1 MDSSITM
8 DDYGIPVI
16 ETDESLFSIIPKLS
30 QFITNAVGEI
40 AFSFEAMSH
49 ESRGHRLRELVHAL
63 AEDSHNPF
71 IIVALMILK
80 WEFSSA
86 EDDDWGLNE
95 SRGVACEFVAWQFLC
110 HLNQIE
116 AIDFLLE
123 ELPIP
128 RRNSTNLT
136 EVERG
141 DPGFELA
148 PETEETPLLFR
159 SPTTL
164 NLLGFG
170 KRSAAAQKNQDYS
183 ELYGSDH
190 ESEDNSRYFQFFGLN
205 ALEIAAVAQ
214 AKKFLSQRVVQ
225 RMVNDIWNGE
235 IVFWDSL
242 TVHSTKKPQI
252 FNSRTSDPY
261 SRMRV
266 PVYRKMF
273 EAVFFLSLLF
283 LYYTVLVE
291 RSPTSIG
298 RFEILMDIWI
308 VAFAYDELSGI
319 VDAGVL
325 FYQMDFWSLWNLAII
340 GVGFAFIITRGIGL
354 FKNDDYILNLSFDI
368 LSLEAL
374 FLVPRICSLVSLNA
388 YFGSLIPVMK
398 EMTKAFLRFLP
409 VVLVIYTAFLTTFS
423 LLARDRFS
431 VGEMSFLLLKVFFG
445 SGTLG
450 FDNALKISPIFGYGL
465 MLIFVPLSN
474 FLLLACLI
482 SLMGMSLEGV
492 MAHAREEYLFQLSIY
507 VLESSNSR
515 RLTYFL
521 PPLNLIPLLCIRPLR
536 LFLSAG
542 TVRRVRIVLL
552 RATHLPFVTMIWFYE
567 SIRQSSGKSSSRSSR
582 PLGGRPPST
591 ATSEPSV
598 SRFQAPLH
606 PSVVEVNRLRL
617 GHERLNVD
625 SQGASESNLAR
636 PGQTQLADVVDAV
649 ERLRVQVE
657 RVSMTLAA
665 QQRDN

>member
-1 MDSSITM
+1 MDSEIM
-8 DDYGIPVI
+8 DDYGIPI
-16 ETDESLFSIIPKLS
+16 IDTDESLFSIIPKLS
-30 QFITNAVGEI
+30 KFIRNAVGDV
-40 AFSFEAMSH
+40 AFSFDDMSH
-49 ESRGHRLRELVHAL
+49 ESRGHRLRQLVHAL
-63 AEDSHNPF
+63 AEDTHNPF

-80 WEFSSA
+80 WEFLSA
-86 EDDDWGLNE
+86 ADDDWGLNE
-95 SRGVACEFVAWQFLC
+95 SRGEACEFVAWQFLC

-128 RRNSTNLT
+128 RRSSTNFSEVGRDNSEFGLAHDT
-136 EVERG
+136 E
-141 DPGFELA
+141 A
-148 PETEETPLLFR
+148 TPLLTR
-159 SPTTL
+159 SPTPL
-164 NLLGFG
+164 HLLGFG
-170 KRSAAAQKNQDYS
+170 RRSAAAQRNQDYS

-190 ESEDNSRYFQFFGLN
+190 EREDFSRYFQFFGLN

-214 AKKFLSQRVVQ
+214 AKRFLSQRVVQ
-225 RMVNDIWNGE
+225 RMVNDIWKGE

-252 FNSRTSDPY
+252 FNRKTADPY
-261 SRMRV
+261 SRLRV

-273 EAVFFLSLLF
+273 EAGFFLSLLF
-283 LYYTVLVE
+283 LYYSVLVE

-354 FKNDDYILNLSFDI
+354 AKNDDYTLNLSFDI

-374 FLVPRICSLVSLNA
+374 FLVPRICSLVSLNS

-409 VVLVIYTAFLTTFS
+409 VVLVLYTAFLTTFS

-445 SGTLG
+445 SPTLG
-450 FDNALKISPIFGYGL
+450 LDNALKISPIFGYGL
-465 MLIFVPLSN
+465 MLIFIPMSN

-552 RATHLPFVTMIWFYE
+552 RATHLPFVMMIWFYE
-567 SIRQSSGKSSSRSSR
+567 SSLQNCEKSPSRSSR
-582 PLGGRPPST
+582 PFTGRPPST
-591 ATSEPSV
+591 AASDPSV
-598 SRFQAPLH
+598 TRFQAPLH
-606 PSVVEVNRLRL
+606 PSMVQVNRMKL
-617 GHERLNVD
+617 GHERLNAEPYDAND
-625 SQGASESNLAR
+625 SNMAA
-636 PGQTQLADVVDAV
+636 PGQTQFEHVLDAV

-657 RVSMTLAA
+657 RVNMTLAA
-665 QQRDN
+665 QQRDK

>member
-1 MDSSITM
+1 MDSSFIM
-8 DDYGIPVI
+8 DDVGIPVI
-16 ETDESLFSIIPKLS
+16 DTDESLFSIIPKLS

-40 AFSFEAMSH
+40 AFSFEDMSH
-49 ESRGHRLRELVHAL
+49 ESRGHRLRQLVHTL

-80 WEFSSA
+80 WEFSKVA
-86 EDDDWGLNE
+86 DDNWGLNE
-95 SRGVACEFVAWQFLC
+95 SRGAACEFVAWQYLC

-136 EVERG
+136 EAERCDPG
-141 DPGFELA
+141 NPGFEPA
-148 PETEETPLLFR
+148 RETEATPLLSR
-159 SPTTL
+159 SPSHL
-164 NLLGFG
+164 HLLGFG

-183 ELYGSDH
+183 ELYGSDQ
-190 ESEDNSRYFQFFGLN
+190 EREDFSRYFQFFGLN

-214 AKKFLSQRVVQ
+214 AKRFLSQRVVQ
-225 RMVNDIWNGE
+225 RMVNDIWKGE

-252 FNSRTSDPY
+252 FNRRTADPY

-273 EAVFFLSLLF
+273 EAGFFLSLLF

-291 RSPTSIG
+291 RSPRSIG

-308 VAFAYDELSGI
+308 VAFAYDELSGL

-340 GVGFAFIITRGIGL
+340 GVGFAFIITNPSDERDDKSIYEVLTGSAYYLHRGQ
-354 FKNDDYILNLSFDI
+354 K
-368 LSLEAL
+368 
-374 FLVPRICSLVSLNA
+374 
-388 YFGSLIPVMK
+388 
-398 EMTKAFLRFLP
+398 
-409 VVLVIYTAFLTTFS
+409 AFLTTFS
-423 LLARDRFS
+423 LLARDRIS
-431 VGEMSFLLLKVFFG
+431 VREMSYLLLKVFFG

-450 FDNALKISPIFGYGL
+450 LDNALKISPIFGYGL

-542 TVRRVRIVLL
+542 VVRRVRIVLL
-552 RATHLPFVTMIWFYE
+552 RATHLPFVMMIWIYE
-567 SIRQSSGKSSSRSSR
+567 STRQDSDKSSSRSSR

-591 ATSEPSV
+591 AASEPSV
-598 SRFQAPLH
+598 SRLQAPLH

-617 GHERLNVD
+617 GHEPLNVD
-625 SQGASESNLAR
+625 SPGASESNMPR
-636 PGQTQLADVVDAV
+636 SGQTQLADVMDAV

-657 RVSMTLAA
+657 RVSMTLAE
-665 QQRDN
+665 QQRGN

>member
-1 MDSSITM
+1 MDSSIM
-8 DDYGIPVI
+8 DDFGIPI
-16 ETDESLFSIIPKLS
+16 IDTDESLFSIIPKLS
-30 QFITNAVGEI
+30 QFISMAVGDV
-40 AFSFEAMSH
+40 AFSFEDMSH
-49 ESRGHRLRELVHAL
+49 ESRGHRLRQLVHAL

-80 WEFSSA
+80 WEFMSVA
-86 EDDDWGLNE
+86 DDDWGLNE
-95 SRGVACEFVAWQFLC
+95 SRGAACEFVAWQFLC

-128 RRNSTNLT
+128 RRNSTT
-136 EVERG
+136 SEVERSN
-141 DPGFELA
+141 PGFELA
-148 PETEETPLLFR
+148 GETEATPLLSR
-159 SPTTL
+159 SPTPL

-170 KRSAAAQKNQDYS
+170 KRSAAAQKNRDYS

-190 ESEDNSRYFQFFGLN
+190 DREDFSRYFQFFGLN

-214 AKKFLSQRVVQ
+214 AKRFLSQRVVQ
-225 RMVNDIWNGE
+225 RMVNDIWSGQ

-242 TVHSTKKPQI
+242 TVHSAKKPQI
-252 FNSRTSDPY
+252 FNRKTADPY
-261 SRMRV
+261 SRLRV

-273 EAVFFLSLLF
+273 EAGFFLSLLF

-298 RFEILMDIWI
+298 RFEIMMDIWI
-308 VAFAYDELSGI
+308 IAFAYDELSGL

-340 GVGFAFIITRGIGL
+340 GVGFAFIITRGVGL
-354 FKNDDYILNLSFDI
+354 VKHDDYILNLAFDI

-398 EMTKAFLRFLP
+398 EMTKAFMRFLP
-409 VVLVIYTAFLTTFS
+409 VVLVVYTAFFTTFS

-431 VGEMSFLLLKVFFG
+431 LGEMSFLLLKVFFG

-450 FDNALKISPIFGYGL
+450 LDNAEKISPIFGYSL
-465 MLIFVPLSN
+465 MLIFVPMSN
-474 FLLLACLI
+474 FLILACLI

-536 LFLSAG
+536 LFLSAE

-552 RATHLPFVTMIWFYE
+552 RATHLPYVMMIWIYE
-567 SIRQSSGKSSSRSSR
+567 SSRRNSEKPSSRSIA
-582 PLGGRPPST
+582 GRPPST
-591 ATSEPSV
+591 STSDLSI
-598 SRFQAPLH
+598 SRFQAPMH
-606 PSVVEVNRLRL
+606 PSVVEVNRIRL
-617 GHERLNVD
+617 GHEQLGADLQN
-625 SQGASESNLAR
+625 ASEFHPAR
-636 PGQTQLADVVDAV
+636 PGQTQTQLADVMDAV

-657 RVSMTLAA
+657 RVSMALAA
-665 QQRDN
+665 QQRGN

>member
-1 MDSSITM
+1 M
-8 DDYGIPVI
+8 DDYGIPI
-16 ETDESLFSIIPKLS
+16 IDTDDSLFSIIPKLS

-40 AFSFEAMSH
+40 AFSFEDMSH
-49 ESRGHRLRELVHAL
+49 ESRGHRLRQLVHAL

-80 WEFSSA
+80 WEFSSVA
-86 EDDDWGLNE
+86 DDDWGLNA
-95 SRGVACEFVAWQFLC
+95 SRGAACEFVAWQFLC

-128 RRNSTNLT
+128 RHNSTNLT

-141 DPGFELA
+141 DHGFELA
-148 PETEETPLLFR
+148 RETEATPLLSR
-159 SPTTL
+159 SPTPL

-170 KRSAAAQKNQDYS
+170 KRSAAAQRNQDYS

-190 ESEDNSRYFQFFGLN
+190 EREDFSRYFQFFGLN

-214 AKKFLSQRVVQ
+214 AKRFLSQRVVQ

-252 FNSRTSDPY
+252 FNRRTADPY

-273 EAVFFLSLLF
+273 EAGFFLSLLF

-308 VAFAYDELSGI
+308 VAFAYDELSGL

-340 GVGFAFIITRGIGL
+340 GVGFAFIVTRGVGL
-354 FKNDDYILNLSFDI
+354 FKNDDYILNLAFDI

-398 EMTKAFLRFLP
+398 EM
-409 VVLVIYTAFLTTFS
+409 
-423 LLARDRFS
+423 
-431 VGEMSFLLLKVFFG
+431 
-445 SGTLG
+445 
-450 FDNALKISPIFGYGL
+450 ISPIFGYGL
-465 MLIFVPLSN
+465 I
-474 FLLLACLI
+474 LI
-482 SLMGMSLEGV
+482 SVLLM
-492 MAHAREEYLFQLSIY
+492 YLRLSIY

-521 PPLNLIPLLCIRPLR
+521 PPLNLIPLLCVRPLR
-536 LFLSAG
+536 LFLSAE

-552 RATHLPFVTMIWFYE
+552 RATHLPFVMMIWIYE
-567 SIRQSSGKSSSRSSR
+567 SSRQSSGKSSSRSSR

-591 ATSEPSV
+591 TASEPSV

-617 GHERLNVD
+617 GHERLDVD
-625 SQGASESNLAR
+625 SHGASESN
-636 PGQTQLADVVDAV
+636 PPQSGQTQLADIMDAV

-657 RVSMTLAA
+657 RVSMVLAA
-665 QQRDN
+665 QQRGN

>member
-1 MDSSITM
+1 M
-8 DDYGIPVI
+8 DDVGIPVI
-16 ETDESLFSIIPKLS
+16 DTDESLFSIIPKLS
-30 QFITNAVGEI
+30 QFITNAVGDI
-40 AFSFEAMSH
+40 AFSFEDMSH
-49 ESRGHRLRELVHAL
+49 ESRGHRLRQLVHTL

-80 WEFSSA
+80 WEFSSVA
-86 EDDDWGLNE
+86 DDDWGLNE
-95 SRGVACEFVAWQFLC
+95 SRGAACEFVAWQYLC
-110 HLNQIE
+110 YLNQIE

-136 EVERG
+136 EERG
-141 DPGFELA
+141 DPGDPGYEFA
-148 PETEETPLLFR
+148 RETEATPLLSR
-159 SPTTL
+159 SPTPL
-164 NLLGFG
+164 HLLGLG

-190 ESEDNSRYFQFFGLN
+190 EREDFSRYFQFFGLN

-214 AKKFLSQRVVQ
+214 AKRFLSQRVVQ
-225 RMVNDIWNGE
+225 RMVNDIWKGE

-242 TVHSTKKPQI
+242 TVLSAKKPQI
-252 FNSRTSDPY
+252 FNRRTADPY

-273 EAVFFLSLLF
+273 EAGFFLSLLF

-291 RSPTSIG
+291 RSPRSIG

-308 VAFAYDELSGI
+308 VAFAYDELSGL

-325 FYQMDFWSLWNLAII
+325 FYQMDFWSLWNLGII

-398 EMTKAFLRFLP
+398 EMTKAFMRFLP
-409 VVLVIYTAFLTTFS
+409 VVLIIYTAFLTTFS

-431 VGEMSFLLLKVFFG
+431 VSEMSYLLLKVFFG

-450 FDNALKISPIFGYGL
+450 LDNALEISPIFGYGL

-552 RATHLPFVTMIWFYE
+552 RATHLPFVMMIWIYE
-567 SIRQSSGKSSSRSSR
+567 STRQDSGKSSSRSSR
-582 PLGGRPPST
+582 PPGGRPPST
-591 ATSEPSV
+591 AASEPSV
-598 SRFQAPLH
+598 SRFQAPMH
-606 PSVVEVNRLRL
+606 PSVVEVNRLKL
-617 GHERLNVD
+617 GHERLNPD
-625 SQGASESNLAR
+625 SQGASDSNIPR
-636 PGQTQLADVVDAV
+636 SGQTQLADVMDAV

-657 RVSMTLAA
+657 RVSMALAA

>member
-1 MDSSITM
+1 M
-8 DDYGIPVI
+8 DDVGIPVI
-16 ETDESLFSIIPKLS
+16 DTDESLFSIIPKLS
-30 QFITNAVGEI
+30 QFITTAVGQI
-40 AFSFEAMSH
+40 AFSFEDMSH
-49 ESRGHRLRELVHAL
+49 ESRGHRLRQLVHTL

-80 WEFSSA
+80 WEFSSVA
-86 EDDDWGLNE
+86 DDDWGLNE
-95 SRGVACEFVAWQFLC
+95 SRGAACEFVAWQYLC
-110 HLNQIE
+110 YLNQIE

-136 EVERG
+136 EVERN
-141 DPGFELA
+141 DPGDSGFEFA
-148 PETEETPLLFR
+148 RETEATPLLSR
-159 SPTTL
+159 SPTPL
-164 NLLGFG
+164 HLLGLG

-190 ESEDNSRYFQFFGLN
+190 EREDFSRYFQFFGLN

-214 AKKFLSQRVVQ
+214 AKRFLSQRVVQ
-225 RMVNDIWNGE
+225 RMVNDIWKGE

-252 FNSRTSDPY
+252 FNRRTADPY

-273 EAVFFLSLLF
+273 EAGFFLSLLF

-291 RSPTSIG
+291 RSPRSIG

-308 VAFAYDELSGI
+308 VAFAYDELSGL

-325 FYQMDFWSLWNLAII
+325 FYQMDFWSLWNLGII
-340 GVGFAFIITRGIGL
+340 GVGFAFIITRAIGL

-388 YFGSLIPVMK
+388 YFGSLVGSKSPAAMSK
-398 EMTKAFLRFLP
+398 
-409 VVLVIYTAFLTTFS
+409 FLTVERTDPS
-423 LLARDRFS
+423 DERDDKSIYEIFTGSAYHLRS
-431 VGEMSFLLLKVFFG
+431 EMSYLLLKVFFG

-450 FDNALKISPIFGYGL
+450 LDNALEISPIFGYGL

-552 RATHLPFVTMIWFYE
+552 RATHLPFVMMIWTYE
-567 SIRQSSGKSSSRSSR
+567 STRQDSGKSSSRSSR
-582 PLGGRPPST
+582 RLGGRPPST
-591 ATSEPSV
+591 AASESSV
-598 SRFQAPLH
+598 SRFQAPMH

-617 GHERLNVD
+617 GHEPLSVD
-625 SQGASESNLAR
+625 SQGASESNIPR
-636 PGQTQLADVVDAV
+636 SGQTQLADVMDAV

-665 QQRDN
+665 QQRGN